1 MDTAKIY
8 TVSEL
13 NARIR
18 GMLEQRFS
26 FISVA
31 GEITNLRRP
40 YSGHLYFSLKDSQGQ
55 LKAVLFK
62 MQQRYLEQE
71 PADGQEVICHGRIS
85 VYEPRGDYQLIVDTI
100 DFHGAGALR
109 AAFERLKQ
117 KLDKEGLFD
126 QAAKKKLPPFPSHIT
141 LVTSPRGAAVH
152 DFIRIAKRRFPGV
165 RLAVYPVS
173 VQGDQAAAEMIQAID
188 LIDQQQLTDI
198 IVLCRGGGSME
209 DLMPYNDEELAR
221 AIFRAKLPVVSAVG
235 HEIDFTIADFVS
247 DLRAPTPSAAAELL
261 VPDRAELASRVAQL
275 GKRLVRVQ
283 QGRLDR
289 LSARLELRQHQ
300 LERFA
305 YRIDELQQRLD
316 QRTMELIHAMQDRI
330 NRFECRL
337 EQARLALEQQNPA
350 VRLQMAR
357 SRLVSLKKR
366 LVSSMQQLL
375 THKEFQLEQQKVL
388 LAAVSPKNTLARGY
402 AIMLDEKGRI
412 IRASNQVQTGDR
424 ATILLHQGSVRV
436 RIEDV
441 EQEREMKK
449 AVG

>member
-1 MDTAKIY
+1 MR
-8 TVSEL
+8 SL
-13 NARIR
+13 
-18 GMLEQRFS
+18 LEQRFS

-100 DFHGAGALR
+100 DFHGAGVLR
-109 AAFERLKQ
+109 AEFERLKR
-117 KLDKEGLFD
+117 KLDQEGLFD
-126 QAAKKKLPPFPSHIT
+126 QDAKKRLPSFPTHIT

-152 DFIRIAKRRFPGV
+152 DFIRIARRRFPGV
-165 RLAVYPVS
+165 HLAVFPVS
-173 VQGDQAAAEMIQAID
+173 VQGDKAATEMIQALD
-188 LIDQQQLTDI
+188 LLSQKKNTDV

-221 AIFRAKLPVVSAVG
+221 AIFRAKLPVVSAVD

-261 VPDRAELASRVAQL
+261 VPDRTELARRIDQL
-275 GKRLVRVQ
+275 GMRLVRVQ
-283 QGRLDR
+283 QVRLDR

-300 LERFA
+300 LARFI

-316 QRTMELIHAMQDRI
+316 QRTMALIHAMQDRI
-330 NRFECRL
+330 NRFAHRL
-337 EQARLALEQQNPA
+337 EQVRLALEQQSPV
-350 VRLQMAR
+350 VRLDMAQARLIGLKERLIR
-357 SRLVSLKKR
+357 SMRQILDNREHKLK
-366 LVSSMQQLL
+366 QQ
-375 THKEFQLEQQKVL
+375 QVL

-402 AIMLDEKGRI
+402 AIMLDQKGGIVRTSDQLQI
-412 IRASNQVQTGDR
+412 GDR
-424 ATILLHQGSVRV
+424 ATILLHRGRVQVRV
-436 RIEDV
+436 EEV
-441 EQEREMKK
+441 EKEREKKK
-449 AVG
+449 AVGE